1 MGRFRSAVPG
11 AALLCLAGLPAFA
24 VQLIDPASARRAT
37 TEPAVVAADTHL
49 ASLAA
54 SGQVSELALRV
65 QRISTDRTL
74 APAAR
79 EWLLDRGLHQLATL
93 VPTAEARAL
102 VQQLAGRRPEVFT
115 RVDPDHGDRATP
127 LYDTG
132 ATARF
137 VLRAWERRAARLQAE
152 SDLAAGR
159 TAVLARF
166 AARGAPG
173 ARDPVREGIEEAFT
187 AAPRS
192 QLVTQRNAIHVALSA
207 GERVDELALVLAGR
221 LADADLAGL
230 VVDHAEAP
238 VALAALSSLPS
249 VLDPSTARE
258 LFMRASRRAE
268 IASAATLAIGRL
280 AVQDGGARAM
290 LYEQLGDPAV
300 GPSAAAALAA
310 IGDPAVA
317 SELGRR
323 LRAATSEPSRRMH
336 VLALRLDASPA
347 AREELRRFAA
357 AGQGT
362 AQLRQEVDQWLER

>member
-1 MGRFRSAVPG
+1 MGRTPQAVYR
-11 AALLCLAGLPAFA
+11 AALLCLAAVPAFA
-24 VQLIDPASARRAT
+24 AQVLDPAAARRAT
-37 TEPAVVAADTHL
+37 MEPAVIAADTHL
-49 ASLAA
+49 SALAA
-54 SGQVSELALRV
+54 SGQVSELSLRI

-79 EWLLDRGLHQLATL
+79 EWLLDRGLHQLAAL
-93 VPTAEARAL
+93 VPTAEAHAI

-115 RVDPDHGDRATP
+115 LVDPDHGDRATP

-152 SDLAAGR
+152 TDLAAGR

-166 AARGAPG
+166 AARSAPG
-173 ARDPVREGIEEAFT
+173 ARDPAREGIAEAFA

-192 QLVTQRNAIHVALSA
+192 QLVTQRNAIHAALSA
-207 GERVDELALVLAGR
+207 GERVDELALLLAGR
-221 LADADLAGL
+221 LADTELARL

-238 VALAALSSLPS
+238 VALAALRSLPS
-249 VLDPSTARE
+249 VLDPPTARE
-258 LFMRASRRAE
+258 FLVHASRRAE

-280 AVQDGGARAM
+280 ANHDGAARAF
-290 LYEQLGDPAV
+290 LYEQMDDPIL
-300 GPSAAAALAA
+300 GPSAAAALAS

-323 LRAATSEPSRRMH
+323 LRAAPSEPSRRMH
-336 VLALRLDASPA
+336 VLALRLDGSPA

-357 AGQGT
+357 AKQGS
-362 AQLRQEVDQWLER
+362 AQLRQEVEQWLER